1 MTPVE
6 AERQLA
12 EAADRHREVLAS
24 LDEPGRPEAG
34 QHVAAKAVD
43 RADGLVW
50 FALRQGAEAGV
61 TVERLAEVA
70 GRDPGSVR
78 DGLRTP
84 S

>member
-12 EAADRHREVLAS
+12 AAADRHREALAS
-24 LDEPGRPEAG
+24 RDEPGRPEAG

-43 RADGLVW
+43 RADELVW
-50 FALRQGAEAGV
+50 FALRQGSEAGV
-61 TVERLAEVA
+61 SSERLAEVS
-70 GRDPGSVR
+70 GWEPGAVR
-78 DGLRTP
+78 EGLRAP